1 MIWLLRHAEA
11 AAGRPDETRPLT
23 AHGLRDAELAGV
35 ALKRLG
41 IRLDACLSSPKRR
54 AIETAQLA
62 CEPLGLEVT
71 VEPALARSEFDL
83 QQLVAGLG
91 DTLVVGHDPTISTVV
106 RDLTGARVHMRKG
119 GLAGIDRDE
128 LVVLMTPAEIG
139 AISQTTGTAT

>member
-11 AAGRPDETRPLT
+11 ADGRPDETRPLT
-23 AHGLRDAELAGV
+23 ARGLRDAELAGV

-106 RDLTGARVHMRKG
+106 RDLTGARVQMRKG

-139 AISQTTGTAT
+139 AISQPTGAAR